1 MHATLEE
8 FEIWLRE
15 RGYDKMMGE
24 ENFRVF
30 LNLGFASLLFQGSN
44 LLISFVLQKLGFPS
58 ERISEKVR
66 FVVGRRIKVVK
77 ATKNELEI
85 ELD

>member
-1 MHATLEE
+1 MA
-8 FEIWLRE
+8 E
-15 RGYDKMMGE
+15 RKRIRQNDGRGE
-24 ENFRVF
+24 LWSF
-30 LNLGFASLLFQGSN
+30 LNLGFAPLLFQGSN
-44 LLISFVLQKLGFPS
+44 LLISFILQKLGFPS